1 MGRTGKDLGLFIGNS
16 GHGVLATSGG
26 FVEFL
31 IRLNEKVAAGQKIA
45 IQRNAFGEVVAEYTS
60 GVDGEVAAFRT
71 DAMSEPGNMLLTV
84 LYNRP
89 APDGI
94 DPMPE

>member
-1 MGRTGKDLGLFIGNS
+1 
-16 GHGVLATSGG
+16 
-26 FVEFL
+26 
-31 IRLNEKVAAGQKIA
+31 
-45 IQRNAFGEVVAEYTS
+45 VVAEYSS
-60 GVDGEVAAFRT
+60 GVDGKVAAYRN
-71 DAMSEPGNMLLTV
+71 DATSEPGNMILTV